1 MIPADLLELLR
12 CPATRQKL
20 YVADAATLA
29 RLNAIA
35 PSAERLAA
43 ALVRADGT
51 AAYPV
56 RDGIPV
62 LLTDEAITL
71 S

>member
-20 YVADAATLA
+20 TVADDDLLT
-29 RLNAIA
+29 RLNANA
-35 PSAERLAA
+35 DLVEPVRA

-56 RDGIPV
+56 RGDIPV
-62 LLTDEAITL
+62 LLVDKAIPL
-71 S
+71 